1 MEARTTKTK
10 TMETRIINATLTIT
24 LLSDCLPGSGAGVG
38 AYIDTDSVFDRYG
51 FPEIPGRRLKGC
63 LRETAQRL
71 LAMGYT
77 DYSQE
82 GVCALFGNESCEG
95 SFLIGNAQV
104 KDVQELRRAV
114 EYYRSVCKKE
124 QVFLLQPEAI
134 ADFYTNIHTRTAI
147 DENGV
152 ARDHSLRTVRALR
165 KNTVFTCSVSFPE
178 EAKNFVA
185 LCAKALRH
193 IGTNRNRGFGCVR
206 IELHLPDDADY
217 ARQQEE
223 DVSRPQDAPSSCGCA
238 ELILR
243 LRTPVITG
251 ENHIPGVML
260 RGALAAVYMKKM
272 PAPGDYGDDD
282 DFRAMF
288 LEKLRYEPALPT
300 DGAYT
305 PYRVVPAS
313 VVRYKVPEKDAPEY
327 VDLAACEHPG
337 VQTKGLASGSVY
349 ASGDEA
355 HSMYMLRAAR
365 SRQMHHSMS
374 GDLFSY
380 DALEA
385 NGLFR
390 ARISGDPGSL
400 ACLLRLIHEGDELRL
415 GKSRGAQYGCA
426 VIEHIAPVEPEGNT
440 GSSTRFVMTLQTP
453 SILRDDAGTPTA
465 DGLSLLRALEKKT
478 GQSLVMNRCFA
489 VSGSIEGY
497 NPQWRLSKQAVP
509 ALLSSTTI
517 VFDAAQSASLPSKI
531 SLPREI
537 WLGERGQEGYG
548 LAYIETLDERTKHSC
563 FDSEKP
569 DMHPKSEEDKK
580 KQDKEKE
587 RLGDK
592 WDAFL
597 MDFKQRYIRE
607 QLRLHAVQNLAETE
621 KIPISISWYNGSVTL
636 ASRTLQDLFTLIP
649 QRDSF
654 HSLLASIKTIKD
666 EKKKEGC
673 LVLCKEDI
681 QTGFEKAAA
690 ALLKDCCPSLDL
702 TAADITQDW
711 ELHRFYL
718 SECLRNAIIER
729 NRTNRKEPK

>member
-1 MEARTTKTK
+1 
-10 TMETRIINATLTIT
+10 METRIINATLTIT

-71 LAMGYT
+71 LAMGCSY
-77 DYSQE
+77 YSQE
-82 GVCALFGNESCEG
+82 DVRALFGDEGCEG

-104 KDVQELRRAV
+104 KGVHQLRLAV
-114 EYYRSVCKKE
+114 EHYRSVCRKD
-124 QVFLLQPEAI
+124 QIFLLQPEAI
-134 ADFYTNIHTRTAI
+134 ADSYTNIHTRTAI
-147 DENGV
+147 DENGIV
-152 ARDHSLRTVRALR
+152 REHSLRTVRALR
-165 KNTVFTCSVSFPE
+165 KGTVFTCSVSFPK
-178 EAKNFVA
+178 EAKSFVVC
-185 LCAKALRH
+185 CAKGLRH

-260 RGALAAVYMKKM
+260 RGALAAVYMKKNA
-272 PAPGDYGDDD
+272 APPSGDYGEYD

-313 VVRYKVPEKDAPEY
+313 VVRYKVPVKDEPEY
-327 VDLAACEHPG
+327 VDLAACKHPG
-337 VQTKGLASGSVY
+337 VQTKGVASGSVY

-365 SRQMHHSMS
+365 SRQMHHSIS
-374 GDLFSY
+374 GDLFAY

-390 ARISGDPGSL
+390 TRISGDPDSL
-400 ACLLRLIHEGDELRL
+400 ARLFRLIQEGDELRL

-426 VIEHIAPVEPEGNT
+426 VIERITPAAPEGNT
-440 GSSTRFVMTLQTP
+440 DASKRFVMTLQTP
-453 SILRDDAGTPTA
+453 AVLRDEKGTPAA
-465 DGLSLLRALEKKT
+465 DCLSLLRALEKRT
-478 GQSLVMNRCFA
+478 GLSLTMERCFA
-489 VSGSIEGY
+489 VSGNIEGY
-497 NPQWRLSKQAVP
+497 NPQWHLSKQAVP
-509 ALLSSTTI
+509 ALLASTTI
-517 VFDAAQSASLPSKI
+517 VFGTAESV

-537 WLGERGQEGYG
+537 WLGERSQEGYG
-548 LAYIETLDERTKHSC
+548 LACIQTLSERESRCRFNSK
-563 FDSEKP
+563 KP
-569 DMHPKSEEDKK
+569 DLTPTSGEDRKKEPTGEEWTD
-580 KQDKEKE
+580 
-587 RLGDK
+587 
-592 WDAFL
+592 FL
-597 MDFKQRYIRE
+597 AHFKRRYIRE
-607 QLRLHAVQNLAETE
+607 QLQLHAVQNLAETE
-621 KIPISISWYNGSVTL
+621 NVRIPDYDSKAHCEIRKPFTL
-636 ASRTLQDLFTLIP
+636 SSRTLQDLFTMIP
-649 QRDSF
+649 QSDSF
-654 HSLLASIKTIKD
+654 QSLLTSIETIKD
-666 EKKKEGC
+666 DRKQKSC

-690 ALLKDCCPSLDL
+690 ALLKDCCPSLNL
-702 TAADITQDW
+702 SEADITQDW
-711 ELHRFYL
+711 ALHQFYL
-718 SECLRNAIIER
+718 SESLRNAIIER
-729 NRTNRKEPK
+729 NRMNRKEPK